1 MRLLFFLALLP
12 LISVRALGQQVC
24 AQLPAAFSAGE
35 ELYYR
40 VSYRWGIVRANAG
53 AVSLTADTLTR
64 NGQPLYHFVA
74 IGRTTTRYDIVYR
87 VRDRF
92 ESLARRVDLR
102 PVQYLRDTDDGGF
115 KVYNNNFF
123 DHRALRAV
131 AWRRRDGVERVKDT
145 IAIHACTYDAV
156 SMFYNARSIDMDS
169 LAKGERLGL
178 SVYLDEKVY
187 DLTVR
192 YVGLE
197 EVKLKRSRYR
207 CHRVVTEVIAGSVF
221 DKDAEMTV
229 WFTADD
235 NRVPVLIEAPLRVG
249 RVRAELTGAK
259 GLRHELSAVPEAA
272 RAVQT
277 R

>member
-1 MRLLFFLALLP
+1 MRLTLALGL
-12 LISVRALGQQVC
+12 LLLCSRAHAQQVC
-24 AQLPAAFSAGE
+24 AQLPSAFGAGE

-40 VSYRWGIVRANAG
+40 VSYRWGIIRANAG
-53 AVSLTADTLTR
+53 VVSLTADTLTR
-64 NGQPLYHFVA
+64 NGQPLFHFVA
-74 IGRTTTRYDIVYR
+74 TGRTTPRYDIVYK

-92 ESLARRVDLR
+92 ESLSRRVDLR

-123 DHRALRAV
+123 DHTALRCV

-145 IAIHACTYDAV
+145 IAIHPCTYDAV
-156 SMFYNARSIDMDS
+156 SMFYNTRSIDMDS
-169 LAKGERLGL
+169 LAKGQRLGL

-187 DLTVR
+187 DLMVR
-192 YVGLE
+192 YIGLE
-197 EVKLKRSRYR
+197 VVKVKGARYR
-207 CHRVVTEVIAGSVF
+207 CHRVVTEVITGSVF

-235 NRVPVLIEAPLRVG
+235 NRIPVLIEAPLKVG

-259 GLRHELSAVPEAA
+259 GLRHGLSSKLLD
-272 RAVQT
+272 
-277 R
+277 

>member
-1 MRLLFFLALLP
+1 MRAAAAILLLFLCSDAC
-12 LISVRALGQQVC
+12 AQQVC
-24 AQLPAAFSAGE
+24 AQLPSAFSAGE

-40 VSYRWGIVRANAG
+40 VSYRWGIIRANAG
-53 AVSLTADTLTR
+53 VVSLTVDTLTR
-64 NGQPLYHFVA
+64 NGQPLFHFVA
-74 IGRTTTRYDIVYR
+74 TGRTTPRYDIVYK

-92 ESLARRVDLR
+92 ESLSRRLDLR

-123 DHRALRAV
+123 DHSLLRVV
-131 AWRRRDGVERVKDT
+131 AWRKRDGVERVKDT
-145 IAIHACTYDAV
+145 IAIHPCTYDAV
-156 SMFYNARSIDMDS
+156 SMFYNTRSIDMDALS
-169 LAKGERLGL
+169 NGQRLGL

-187 DLTVR
+187 DLMVR

-197 EVKLKRSRYR
+197 EVKVKGARYR

-229 WFTADD
+229 WFSADD
-235 NRVPVLIEAPLRVG
+235 NRIPVLIEAPLKVG

-259 GLRHELSAVPEAA
+259 GLRHGSGSRIEEK
-272 RAVQT
+272 
-277 R
+277 